1 MSFHKNLITLSIF
14 AVITPSAFAQQE
26 QSAVTV
32 QTLETI
38 QVQAHPLVQTAA
50 DFAVVDH
57 VVDQKALSERA
68 TTIGDALA
76 DELGVYSNQFGTG
89 ASRPVIRGQDGPRV
103 KVLQHA
109 SETADVSTLSP
120 DHAVTVD
127 PILAKQV
134 EVIRGPSTLL
144 YGAGTVGGLVNVTD
158 QKIPTQMPE
167 DGLEGAVGLRYN
179 SGSDEKLASAGV
191 TAGIGEN
198 FALRVEGSKRKANNY
213 IAHAGYFT
221 EHSHHEEDE
230 NGNEIEEIHREK
242 ARRVDNTFAEGQTVN
257 IGGSWIHDRGFV
269 GLSYSNRQDQYG
281 LPGHSHEYHDCHPH
295 GNELHCGG
303 HGPAPQPDPNAVE
316 EEHAHGGPWVDLES
330 HRYDMRTELNNPFA
344 GFDKLRAHASFT
356 DYEHDE
362 LEENEVISN
371 FKSKGYDARL
381 ELVHV
386 PVAGWE
392 GVIGTQYSQ
401 QKINLAASE
410 HDHHEDGDE
419 DDEEH
424 HVHGSGVVMPDT
436 RTQKYSLFALEHK
449 QLGDVHV
456 ELGARVDHQK
466 VKVDSEQKDYSGT
479 GVSASAAANWE
490 FAPNYKL
497 SIVGSHQQ
505 RLPLAQELYADGLH
519 FATNTYEFGNP
530 DLDKETSNNLELGLH
545 YEGDKLDY
553 HVHVYHNWFDDY
565 IYGETVAQNGNL
577 RGVHYT
583 QDKARF
589 YGTEA
594 QAGYQINDMYKLSV
608 FGDYVRGKIE
618 AENAPRVPAGRL
630 GTKVE
635 ADFADGWSGLA
646 EYYHVFNQDKIASY
660 EDETQGYN
668 MVNLGL
674 SYANTIADKNAY
686 RVYFKANN
694 LLDDQVYSHT
704 SFLSN
709 IPQVGRNFTVGVQ
722 YDF

>member
-1 MSFHKNLITLSIF
+1 MSFPKNLITLSIF
-14 AVITPSAFAQQE
+14 AVVAPTVFAE
-26 QSAVTV
+26 QSSSSIPV
-32 QTLETI
+32 QTLDTI

-50 DFAVVDH
+50 DFAVADH

-76 DELGVYSNQFGTG
+76 DELGVYSNQYGSG
-89 ASRPVIRGQDGPRV
+89 SSRPVIRGQDGPRV

-167 DGLEGAVGLRYN
+167 DGLEGSVGVRYN
-179 SGSDEKLASAGV
+179 SGSDEKLANAGV

-198 FALRVEGSKRKANNY
+198 FALRIEGSKRKANDY
-213 IAHAGYFT
+213 IAPDYFH
-221 EHSHHEEDE
+221 EHDDE
-230 NGNEIEEIHREK
+230 LEK
-242 ARRVDNTFAEGQTVN
+242 ERRVGNTFAEGQTVN

-281 LPGHSHEYHDCHPH
+281 LPGHSHEYHGCVLH
-295 GNELHCGG
+295 GDHF
-303 HGPAPQPDPNAVE
+303 HGCPTPDPDAPAHE
-316 EEHAHGGPWVDLES
+316 EHGGPWVDLKSE
-330 HRYDMRTELNNPFA
+330 RYEVRTELEQPFA
-344 GFDKLRAHASFT
+344 GVEKLRAHASIT
-356 DYEHDE
+356 DYEHNE
-362 LEENEVISN
+362 LEESEVISN
-371 FKSKGYDARL
+371 FKSKGYDGRL

-392 GVIGTQYSQ
+392 GVIGTQISQ

-424 HVHGSGVVMPDT
+424 HVHGSSVVMPDT
-436 RTQKYSLFALEHK
+436 KTDKFSLFALEHK

-466 VKVDSEQKDYSGT
+466 VKVDSDQKDYSGT

-497 SIVGSHQQ
+497 SVVGSHQQ

-519 FATNTYEFGNP
+519 FATNTYELGNP

-565 IYGETVAQNGNL
+565 IYGETVAQKGNL
-577 RGVHYT
+577 RGVQYT

-618 AENAPRVPAGRL
+618 GENAPRVPAGRL

-668 MVNLGL
+668 MVNVGL
-674 SYANTIADKNAY
+674 SYANSLADNNAY

>member
-26 QSAVTV
+26 EATVAV

-38 QVQAHPLVQTAA
+38 QVQAHPLIQTAA
-50 DFAVVDH
+50 DFAVADH

-167 DGLEGAVGLRYN
+167 DGLEGTVGLRYN

-230 NGNEIEEIHREK
+230 NEIEEIHREK

-281 LPGHSHEYHDCHPH
+281 LPGHSHEYHGCVLH
-295 GNELHCGG
+295 GDHF
-303 HGPAPQPDPNAVE
+303 HGCPTPDDSDAPAHE
-316 EEHAHGGPWVDLES
+316 EHGGPWVDLKSE
-330 HRYDMRTELNNPFA
+330 RYEVRTELEQPFA
-344 GFDKLRAHASFT
+344 GFEKLRAHASFT

-401 QKINLAASE
+401 QKVNLAGGADE
-410 HDHHEDGDE
+410 HEGHSHSS
-419 DDEEH
+419 
-424 HVHGSGVVMPDT
+424 VLMADT
-436 RTQKYSLFALEHK
+436 KTEKYSLFGLEHK
-449 QLGDVHV
+449 QIGDVHV
-456 ELGARVDHQK
+456 ELGARVEHQK
-466 VKVDSEQKDYSGT
+466 IDVDSTQKNYSDT
-479 GVSASAAANWE
+479 GVSGSAAANWE

-497 SIVGSHQQ
+497 SVVGSHQQ
-505 RLPLAQELYADGLH
+505 RLPLAQELYADGVH
-519 FATNTYEFGNP
+519 FATNTYERGNQ
-530 DLDKETSNNLELGLH
+530 DLDVEKSNNLELGLH

-553 HVHVYHNWFDDY
+553 HVHVYHNWFDNY
-565 IYGETVAQNGNL
+565 IYGSTTDSEGDFRLVD
-577 RGVHYT
+577 YT

-618 AENAPRVPAGRL
+618 GENAPRVPAGRL

-646 EYYHVFNQDKIASY
+646 EYYHVFKQDKIA
-660 EDETQGYN
+660 EFETQTQGYN

>member
-1 MSFHKNLITLSIF
+1 MSFPKNLITLSIF
-14 AVITPSAFAQQE
+14 AVVAPTVFAE
-26 QSAVTV
+26 QSSSSIPV
-32 QTLETI
+32 QTMDTI

-50 DFAVVDH
+50 DFAVADH
-57 VVDQKALSERA
+57 FVDQKALSERA
-68 TTIGDALA
+68 PTIGDALA
-76 DELGVYSNQFGTG
+76 DELGVYSNQYGSG
-89 ASRPVIRGQDGPRV
+89 SSRPVIRGQDGPRV

-167 DGLEGAVGLRYN
+167 DGLEGTVGLRYN

-198 FALRVEGSKRKANNY
+198 FALRVEGSKRNANDY
-213 IAHAGYFT
+213 IAPDYFH
-221 EHSHHEEDE
+221 EHDDE
-230 NGNEIEEIHREK
+230 LEK
-242 ARRVDNTFAEGQTVN
+242 ERRVGNTFAEGQTVN

-281 LPGHSHEYHDCHPH
+281 LPGHSHEYHGCEIH
-295 GNELHCGG
+295 GDHFHCPKPGEDE
-303 HGPAPQPDPNAVE
+303 HDHE
-316 EEHAHGGPWVDLES
+316 ETAGPWVDLKSE
-330 HRYDMRTELNNPFA
+330 RYDVRTELEQPFA
-344 GFDKLRAHASFT
+344 GFEKLRAHASFT

-362 LEENEVISN
+362 LEENAVISN

-401 QKINLAASE
+401 QKIDLSGQLE
-410 HDHHEDGDE
+410 PHDDHFHEA
-419 DDEEH
+419 
-424 HVHGSGVVMPDT
+424 VVMPDT
-436 RTQKYSLFALEHK
+436 KTDKFSLFALEHK

-466 VKVDSEQKDYSGT
+466 VKVDSDQKDYSGT

-497 SIVGSHQQ
+497 SVVGSHQQ

-519 FATNTYEFGNP
+519 FATNTYELGNP

-565 IYGETVAQNGNL
+565 IYGETVAQKGNL
-577 RGVHYT
+577 RGVQYT

-589 YGTEA
+589 YGTEV

-646 EYYHVFNQDKIASY
+646 EYYHIFNQDKIASY

-668 MVNLGL
+668 MVNVGL
-674 SYANTIADKNAY
+674 SYANSIADNNAY

>member
-1 MSFHKNLITLSIF
+1 MSFPKNLITLSIF
-14 AVITPSAFAQQE
+14 AVVAPTVFAE
-26 QSAVTV
+26 QSSSSIPV
-32 QTLETI
+32 QTMDTI

-50 DFAVVDH
+50 DFAVADQ

-76 DELGVYSNQFGTG
+76 DELGVYSNQYGSG
-89 ASRPVIRGQDGPRV
+89 SSRPVIRGQDGPRV

-167 DGLEGAVGLRYN
+167 DGLEGTVGLRYN

-198 FALRVEGSKRKANNY
+198 FALRVEGSKRKANDY
-213 IAHAGYFT
+213 IAPDYFH
-221 EHSHHEEDE
+221 EHDDE
-230 NGNEIEEIHREK
+230 LEK
-242 ARRVDNTFAEGQTVN
+242 ERRVGNTFAEGQTVN

-281 LPGHSHEYHDCHPH
+281 LPGHSHEYHGCVLH
-295 GNELHCGG
+295 GDHF
-303 HGPAPQPDPNAVE
+303 HGCPTPDPDAPAHE
-316 EEHAHGGPWVDLES
+316 EHGGPWVDLKSE
-330 HRYDMRTELNNPFA
+330 RYEVRTELEQPFA
-344 GFDKLRAHASFT
+344 GVEKLRAHASIT
-356 DYEHDE
+356 DYEHNE
-362 LEENEVISN
+362 LEESEVISD
-371 FKSKGYDARL
+371 FKSKGYDGRL

-392 GVIGTQYSQ
+392 GVIGTQISQ

-424 HVHGSGVVMPDT
+424 HVHSSGVVMPDT
-436 RTQKYSLFALEHK
+436 KTDKFSLFALEHK

-466 VKVDSEQKDYSGT
+466 VKVDSDQKDYSGT

-490 FAPNYKL
+490 FAPDYKL
-497 SIVGSHQQ
+497 SVVGSHQQ

-519 FATNTYEFGNP
+519 FATNTYELGNP

-565 IYGETVAQNGNL
+565 IYGETVAQKGNL
-577 RGVHYT
+577 RGVQYT

-618 AENAPRVPAGRL
+618 GENAPRVPAGRL

-668 MVNLGL
+668 MVNVGL
-674 SYANTIADKNAY
+674 SYANSIADNNAY

>member
-1 MSFHKNLITLSIF
+1 MSFPKNLITLSIF
-14 AVITPSAFAQQE
+14 AVVAPTVFAE
-26 QSAVTV
+26 QSSSSIPV
-32 QTLETI
+32 QTMDTI

-50 DFAVVDH
+50 DFAVADH
-57 VVDQKALSERA
+57 FVDQKALSERA
-68 TTIGDALA
+68 PTIGDALA
-76 DELGVYSNQFGTG
+76 DELGVYSNQYGSG
-89 ASRPVIRGQDGPRV
+89 SSRPVIRGQDGPRV

-167 DGLEGAVGLRYN
+167 DGLEGTVGLRYN

-198 FALRVEGSKRKANNY
+198 FALRVEGSKRNANDY
-213 IAHAGYFT
+213 IAPDYFH
-221 EHSHHEEDE
+221 EHDDE
-230 NGNEIEEIHREK
+230 LEK
-242 ARRVDNTFAEGQTVN
+242 ERRVGNTFAEGQTVN

-281 LPGHSHEYHDCHPH
+281 LPGHSHEYHGCVLH
-295 GNELHCGG
+295 GDHF
-303 HGPAPQPDPNAVE
+303 HGCPTPDPDAPAHE
-316 EEHAHGGPWVDLES
+316 EHGGPWVDLKSE
-330 HRYDMRTELNNPFA
+330 RYEVRTELEQPFA
-344 GFDKLRAHASFT
+344 GVEKLRAHASIT
-356 DYEHDE
+356 DYEHNE
-362 LEENEVISN
+362 LEESEVISN
-371 FKSKGYDARL
+371 FKSKGYDGRL

-392 GVIGTQYSQ
+392 GVIGTQISQ

-424 HVHGSGVVMPDT
+424 HVHGSSVVMPDT
-436 RTQKYSLFALEHK
+436 KTDKFSLFALEHK

-466 VKVDSEQKDYSGT
+466 VKVDSDQKDYSGT

-497 SIVGSHQQ
+497 SVVGSHQQ

-519 FATNTYEFGNP
+519 FATNTYELGNP

-565 IYGETVAQNGNL
+565 IYGETVAQKGNL
-577 RGVHYT
+577 RGVQYT

-589 YGTEA
+589 YGTEV
-594 QAGYQINDMYKLSV
+594 QAGYQINDMYKVSV

-668 MVNLGL
+668 MVNVGL
-674 SYANTIADKNAY
+674 SYANSLADNNAY

>member
-26 QSAVTV
+26 EATVAV

-38 QVQAHPLVQTAA
+38 QVQAHPLIQTAA
-50 DFAVVDH
+50 DFAVADH

-158 QKIPTQMPE
+158 QKIPTQMPA
-167 DGLEGAVGLRYN
+167 DGLEGTVGLRYN

-303 HGPAPQPDPNAVE
+303 HGPVPQPDPNAVE

-401 QKINLAASE
+401 QKINLAGGADE
-410 HDHHEDGDE
+410 HEGHSHSS
-419 DDEEH
+419 
-424 HVHGSGVVMPDT
+424 VLMADT
-436 RTQKYSLFALEHK
+436 KTEKYSLFGLEHK
-449 QLGDVHV
+449 QIGDVHV
-456 ELGARVDHQK
+456 ELGARVEHQK
-466 VKVDSEQKDYSGT
+466 IDVDSTQKNYSDT
-479 GVSASAAANWE
+479 GVSGSAAANWE

-497 SIVGSHQQ
+497 SVVGSHQQ
-505 RLPLAQELYADGLH
+505 RLPLAQELYADGVH
-519 FATNTYEFGNP
+519 FATNTYERGNQA
-530 DLDKETSNNLELGLH
+530 LDVEKSNNLELGLH

-553 HVHVYHNWFDDY
+553 HVHVYHNWFDNY
-565 IYGETVAQNGNL
+565 IYGATTDDDGAFRL
-577 RGVHYT
+577 IDYT

-618 AENAPRVPAGRL
+618 GKNAPRVPAGRL

-646 EYYHVFNQDKIASY
+646 EYYHVFKQDKIASY

-668 MVNLGL
+668 MVNVGL

>member
-1 MSFHKNLITLSIF
+1 MSFPKNLITLSIF
-14 AVITPSAFAQQE
+14 AVVAPTVFAE
-26 QSAVTV
+26 QSSSSIPV
-32 QTLETI
+32 QTLDTI

-50 DFAVVDH
+50 DFAVADH

-76 DELGVYSNQFGTG
+76 DELGVYSNQYGSG
-89 ASRPVIRGQDGPRV
+89 SSRPVIRGQDGPRV

-167 DGLEGAVGLRYN
+167 DGLEGSVGVRYN
-179 SGSDEKLASAGV
+179 SGSDEKLANAGV

-198 FALRVEGSKRKANNY
+198 FALRIEGSKRKANDY
-213 IAHAGYFT
+213 IAPDYFH
-221 EHSHHEEDE
+221 EHDDE
-230 NGNEIEEIHREK
+230 LEK
-242 ARRVDNTFAEGQTVN
+242 ERRVGNTFAEGQTVN

-281 LPGHSHEYHDCHPH
+281 LPGHSHEYHGCVLH
-295 GNELHCGG
+295 GDHF
-303 HGPAPQPDPNAVE
+303 HGCPTPDPDAPAHE
-316 EEHAHGGPWVDLES
+316 EHGGPWVDLKSE
-330 HRYDMRTELNNPFA
+330 RYEVRTELEQPFA
-344 GFDKLRAHASFT
+344 GIEKLRAHASIT

-362 LEENEVISN
+362 LEESEVISN
-371 FKSKGYDARL
+371 FKSKGYDGRL

-392 GVIGTQYSQ
+392 GVIGTQISQ

-436 RTQKYSLFALEHK
+436 KTDKFSLFALEHK

-466 VKVDSEQKDYSGT
+466 VKVDSDQKDYSGT

-497 SIVGSHQQ
+497 SVVGSHQQ

-519 FATNTYEFGNP
+519 FATNTYELGNP

-565 IYGETVAQNGNL
+565 IYGETVAQKGNL
-577 RGVHYT
+577 RGVQYT

-618 AENAPRVPAGRL
+618 GENAPRVPAGRL

-668 MVNLGL
+668 MVNVGL
-674 SYANTIADKNAY
+674 SYANSLADNNAY

>member
-1 MSFHKNLITLSIF
+1 MSFPKNLITLSIF
-14 AVITPSAFAQQE
+14 AVAAPTVFAE
-26 QSAVTV
+26 QTSSSIPV
-32 QTLETI
+32 QTMDTI

-50 DFAVVDH
+50 DFAVADH

-120 DHAVTVD
+120 DHTVTVD

-144 YGAGTVGGLVNVTD
+144 YAAGTVGGLVNVTD

-167 DGLEGAVGLRYN
+167 DGLEGTVGLRYN
-179 SGSDEKLASAGV
+179 TGSDEKLASAGI

-198 FALRVEGSKRKANNY
+198 FALRVEGSKRKANDY
-213 IAHAGYFT
+213 IAPGYFDT
-221 EHSHHEEDE
+221 HTHKEEHVEDNGEIHIHEHEHSV
-230 NGNEIEEIHREK
+230 K
-242 ARRVDNTFAEGQTVN
+242 KRRVDNTFAEGQTVN

-281 LPGHSHEYHDCHPH
+281 LPGHSHEYHECHPH

-303 HGPAPQPDPNAVE
+303 HGASAGQNVVDQ
-316 EEHAHGGPWVDLES
+316 HGHGGPWVDLKSE
-330 HRYDMRTELNNPFA
+330 RYELRTELLDPIA
-344 GFDKLRAHASFT
+344 GFEKLRAHASVT

-362 LEENEVISN
+362 LEEGQVVSN
-371 FKSKGYDARL
+371 FKSKAYDTRL
-381 ELVHV
+381 ELVHT

-392 GVIGTQYSQ
+392 GVIGAQYSQ
-401 QKINLAASE
+401 QDIDLSGMVEKHGNHS
-410 HDHHEDGDE
+410 HET
-419 DDEEH
+419 
-424 HVHGSGVVMPDT
+424 VMMPDT
-436 RTQKYSLFALEHK
+436 KTQKYSLFGLEHK

-456 ELGARVDHQK
+456 ELGARIEHQK
-466 VKVDSEQKDYSGT
+466 IDVDSHQFSDYSDT

-490 FAPNYKL
+490 FAPQYKL

-505 RLPLAQELYADGLH
+505 RLPLAQELYADGVH
-519 FATNTYEFGNP
+519 FATSTYERGNAA
-530 DLDKETSNNLELGLH
+530 LDVEKSNNLELGFH
-545 YEGDKLDY
+545 FEGEKLDY
-553 HVHVYHNWFDDY
+553 HVHVYHNWFDNY
-565 IYGETVAQNGNL
+565 IYGAITDDEDDGAFRL
-577 RGVHYT
+577 IDYT
-583 QDKARF
+583 QDQARF

-618 AENAPRVPAGRL
+618 AENAPRIPAGRL
-630 GTKVE
+630 GSKVE

-660 EDETQGYN
+660 EEETQGYN
-668 MVNLGL
+668 MVNVGL
-674 SYANTIADKNAY
+674 SYTNTLADKNAY

-709 IPQVGRNFTVGVQ
+709 IPQVGRNFSVGVQ

>member
-1 MSFHKNLITLSIF
+1 MTV
-14 AVITPSAFAQQE
+14 A
-26 QSAVTV
+26 V

-38 QVQAHPLVQTAA
+38 QVQAHPLIQTAA
-50 DFAVVDH
+50 DFAVADH

-167 DGLEGAVGLRYN
+167 DGLEGTVGLRYN

-401 QKINLAASE
+401 QKVNLAGGADE
-410 HDHHEDGDE
+410 HEGHSHSS
-419 DDEEH
+419 
-424 HVHGSGVVMPDT
+424 VLMADT
-436 RTQKYSLFALEHK
+436 KTEKYSLFGLEHK
-449 QLGDVHV
+449 QIGDVHV
-456 ELGARVDHQK
+456 ELGARVEHQK
-466 VKVDSEQKDYSGT
+466 IDVDSTQKNYSDT
-479 GVSASAAANWE
+479 GVSGSAAANWE

-497 SIVGSHQQ
+497 SVVGSHQQ
-505 RLPLAQELYADGLH
+505 RLPLAQELYADGVH
-519 FATNTYEFGNP
+519 FATNTYERGNQ
-530 DLDKETSNNLELGLH
+530 DLDVEKSNNLELGLH

-553 HVHVYHNWFDDY
+553 HVHVYHNWFDNY
-565 IYGETVAQNGNL
+565 IYGSTTDSEGDFRLVD
-577 RGVHYT
+577 YT

-646 EYYHVFNQDKIASY
+646 EYYHVFNQGKIASY